1 MVGVVQRR
9 PHEVTHLRA
18 RSSHQIITRYKEI
31 SLRPSQP
38 AKPPPRALT
47 RMGLFSGTIPDENIA
62 AGYHRASVA
71 ARRSAAGT
79 DAMCGGA
86 MGESGS
92 KSLRRRRR
100 RRQCPRGSG
109 PFPRK
114 KRKGSPIRVRAQAQH
129 ESESESWAAWA
140 VRPAAYLSRARGDAS
155 PRARARSRN

>member
-92 KSLRRRRR
+92 ESLRRR

>member
-62 AGYHRASVA
+62 AGYHRARVA

-92 KSLRRRRR
+92 KSLRRR

-129 ESESESWAAWA
+129 ESESESWASWA

>member
-100 RRQCPRGSG
+100 QCPRGSG